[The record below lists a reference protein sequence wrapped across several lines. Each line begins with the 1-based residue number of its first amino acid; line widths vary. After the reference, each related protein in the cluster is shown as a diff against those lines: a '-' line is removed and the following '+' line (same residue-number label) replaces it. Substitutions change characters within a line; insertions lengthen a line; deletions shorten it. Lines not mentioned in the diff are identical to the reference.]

1 MVEQKPE
8 SSTTIKSFYNNI
20 FPQEEMLEIGRKT
33 KKLTIGI
40 LSEQQKF
47 ERRIMLTPEA
57 VKILVENGHD
67 VLIEKQA
74 GEGSNYTDKEYNENG
89 AIIVDTKS
97 QIFNAE
103 IILKVSP
110 PKIEEIDNLSGNQ
123 LLFSFLNLY
132 TQSEEYIRKLMDK
145 KVTAIALEF
154 IKDEFNFYPV
164 QQSMQAIAGYAAII
178 LAGDLLSHNHGGKG
192 IMLGSIAGIT
202 PTEVVIIGAGTTAE
216 YAARA
221 ALGFGATVKVFDN
234 SPQRL
239 VILQKNLGHQ
249 LYTSVFHPQV
259 LIRALKSAD
268 VLIGA
273 YNFHNEKPRYFVT
286 EEMVKEMKKGSVIID
301 TTTGQGG
308 CIETTELRGLDDPL
322 YVKYNIIHY
331 TATNLPSIVPRTSS
345 MALSN
350 IILPILL
357 DIGYYGGIKPYLKM
371 NIGLRNGV
379 YLYNGILTNE
389 KLGTNFNIPSKNLDL
404 LMAAF

>member
-8 SSTTIKSFYNNI
+8 SSTLKSFYENI
-20 FPQEEMLEIGRKT
+20 FPQEEMLEIGRRR

-40 LSEQQKF
+40 LSEQQKY

-57 VKILVENGHD
+57 VKILVDNGHD
-67 VLIEKQA
+67 VFIEKQA
-74 GEGSNYTDKEYNENG
+74 GEGANYSDREYNENG
-89 AIIVDTKS
+89 AIIVDTKN
-97 QIFNAE
+97 QIYNAE

-110 PKIEEIDNLSGNQ
+110 PKCEEIENFSGNQ
-123 LLFSFLNLY
+123 LLFSFLNMY
-132 TQSEEYIRKLMDK
+132 TQSEEYIRKLIDK
-145 KVTAIALEF
+145 KITAIALEY
-154 IKDEFNFYPV
+154 IKDEFNSYPV
-164 QQSMQAIAGYAAII
+164 QQSMQAISGYASII
-178 LAGDLLSHNHGGKG
+178 LAGDLLSNTHGGKG

-216 YAARA
+216 FAARS
-221 ALGFGATVKVFDN
+221 ALGFGSTVKVFDN

-239 VILQKNLGHQ
+239 AILQKNLGQ
-249 LYTSVFHPQV
+249 QIYTSVFHPQV

-273 YNFHNEKPRYFVT
+273 YNLDDQGPKYFVT
-286 EEMVKEMKKGSVIID
+286 EGMVKEMKKGSVIID
-301 TTTGQGG
+301 TTTAQGG
-308 CIETTELRGLDDPL
+308 CIETTEFRGLDDPL
-322 YVKYNIIHY
+322 YLKHNIIHY

-357 DIGYYGGIKPYLKM
+357 DIGYYGGVKPYLKV
-371 NIGLRNGV
+371 NFGLRNGV

-389 KLGTNFNIPSKNLDL
+389 KLGSSFNIPSKNLDL

>member
-8 SSTTIKSFYNNI
+8 SSTLKSFYSNI
-20 FPQEEMLEIGRKT
+20 FPQEEMLEVGRKK

-40 LSEQQKF
+40 LSEQQKY
-47 ERRIMLTPEA
+47 ERRIILTPEA

-74 GEGSNYTDKEYNENG
+74 GEGANYSDREYSENG
-89 AIIVDTKS
+89 ATIVDTKTLIYS
-97 QIFNAE
+97 AE

-110 PKIEEIDNLSGNQ
+110 PKIEEIENFSGNQ
-123 LLFSFLNLY
+123 LLFSFLNMY
-132 TQSEEYIRKLMDK
+132 TQSEEYLRKLMDK
-145 KVTAIALEF
+145 KITAIALEY
-154 IKDEFNFYPV
+154 IKDEFNFFPV
-164 QQSMQAIAGYAAII
+164 QQSMQAISGYAAII
-178 LAGDLLSHNHGGKG
+178 LAGDLLSNTHGGKG

-202 PTEVVIIGAGTTAE
+202 PTEVIIIGAGTTAE
-216 YAARA
+216 FAARS

-239 VILQKNLGHQ
+239 TILQKNLGQ
-249 LYTSVFHPQV
+249 QIYTSVFHPQV

-273 YNFHNEKPRYFVT
+273 YDFHDEGPKYFIS

-301 TTTGQGG
+301 TTTAQGG

-322 YVKYNIIHY
+322 YIKHNIIHY
-331 TATNLPSIVPRTSS
+331 TAANLPSIVPRTSS

-350 IILPILL
+350 IILPVLI
-357 DIGYYGGIKPYLKM
+357 DIGFYGGIKPYLKV
-371 NIGLRNGV
+371 NHGLRNGV

-389 KLGTNFNIPSKNLDL
+389 RLGSNFNIPSKNLDL